1 MDIIQVTNPKFRA
14 QTMRSIIVAN
24 ARHQL
29 QLAGQVR
36 TLDYHRHAFLA
47 KSDRERKALASQL
60 AEMTTIMEVEW
71 IRPPAATFPAAPSW
85 RSSGFARPR
94 LPSQRH
100 HHGGEPGEG
109 GGRAEGEGASS
120 GDHIRA
126 QRTEHRQVGGRR
138 ERRSTSERQYCICAR
153 THVYKYAVLHQ
164 RRCKDPACKYSRV
177 QVLSTASET
186 LQGPSLQVLTCTST
200 QYCIRDAA
208 RTHLARTHVYKYA
221 VLHLR
226 KDPRVQVRSTA
237 SVQGPTFTSIRS
249 TTSVQ
254 GPMFTSKYA
263 VLHQRRC
270 KDPSCKYSRVQVRS
284 TASETLQGP
293 IVQVLTCTST
303 QYCIRDAART
313 HRASANVY
321 KYSVLHQ
328 RRCKDPSCKYSRVQV
343 LSTASETLQGTIV
356 QVLTCTSTQY
366 CIRDAARTHRASA
379 NVYKYTVLHLCTR
392 TPFR

>member
-1 MDIIQVTNPKFRA
+1 MEASR
-14 QTMRSIIVAN
+14 
-24 ARHQL
+24 
-29 QLAGQVR
+29 VR
-36 TLDYHRHAFLA
+36 EEE
-47 KSDRERKALASQL
+47 ERKAK
-60 AEMTTIMEVEW
+60 
-71 IRPPAATFPAAPSW
+71 
-85 RSSGFARPR
+85 
-94 LPSQRH
+94 
-100 HHGGEPGEG
+100 
-109 GGRAEGEGASS
+109 
-120 GDHIRA
+120 
-126 QRTEHRQVGGRR
+126 
-138 ERRSTSERQYCICAR
+138 ERRRATIYERKELNIDRSVADEN
-153 THVYKYAVLHQ
+153 AVQ
-164 RRCKDPACKYSRV
+164 R
-177 QVLSTASET
+177 AS
-186 LQGPSLQVLTCTST
+186 
-200 QYCIRDAA
+200 D
-208 RTHLARTHVYKYA
+208 
-221 VLHLR
+221 
-226 KDPRVQVRSTA
+226 STA